1 MSYKHTLV
9 RLVAAKLKSNLS
21 TSAAIVASSIAA
33 NLVGILQGNYQSM
46 FNLNFDGKV
55 NEYKFE
61 KPKKPS
67 ALNTKKNLF
76 AIQRAAFTVDRNTT
90 VQAVLDWIQS
100 TFCVSPTYTR
110 AYGYNVIESD
120 ANKALLEVLS
130 EHAFHHTET
139 LTNIF
144 VSFFDSDYQK
154 FRFIFPVVKRNPLKL
169 VGYSPPLEN
178 GLQVLNACSTWITSL
193 NEARTRDALCKTL
206 SSLFTKG
213 KKPFESFVEKVTPFL
228 PSVKDLKFPST
239 FLINLLT
246 YLDTHQADVVQPF
259 FAFKSPTNQNVCSN
273 VSIFF

>member
-1 MSYKHTLV
+1 MVHTYVVEFAKRIVSRAPTPLHFDMNNALHVQWVNHVVRVVRQLKQKQRAVKFDHEDTLHIRSIYLSSLIYANCYGVPMSYKHTLV

-144 VSFFDSDYQK
+144 VCTLCLKHLYLLG
-154 FRFIFPVVKRNPLKL
+154 IFL
-169 VGYSPPLEN
+169 
-178 GLQVLNACSTWITSL
+178 
-193 NEARTRDALCKTL
+193 
-206 SSLFTKG
+206 
-213 KKPFESFVEKVTPFL
+213 
-228 PSVKDLKFPST
+228 
-239 FLINLLT
+239 
-246 YLDTHQADVVQPF
+246 
-259 FAFKSPTNQNVCSN
+259 
-273 VSIFF
+273 